1 MPAVCVGW
9 VTGRLEFPKPAGA
22 RPLSVAFPCASQT
35 RWLLPARCDAVLPIA
50 ALDVRGEFGIAE
62 GGRFWDSS
70 RCRGDTAGAFGV
82 LAGRP
87 FIAGVSCAGTFAV
100 PVR

>member
-1 MPAVCVGW
+1 L

-22 RPLSVAFPCASQT
+22 RPLSVAISLRFPNALAIT
-35 RWLLPARCDAVLPIA
+35 RALRRSVAIV
-50 ALDVRGEFGIAE
+50 ALDVRGELGIAE

-70 RCRGDTAGAFGV
+70 RCRGDTADVFGV
-82 LAGRP
+82 VADRP
-87 FIAGVSCAGTFAV
+87 FIAGVSCAGAFGV